1 MTNVRHERVQERVQ
15 ERAQERVQ
23 ALISWQ
29 RQKLLECARRIIPH
43 LTADDILQ
51 PQDYP
56 ELERDPEFRYEE
68 GVLFGM
74 EAIEA
79 ALRSTACGSEHA
91 S

>member
-1 MTNVRHERVQERVQ
+1 MTNAMTERIQERI
-15 ERAQERVQ
+15 A
-23 ALISWQ
+23 WQ
-29 RQKLLECARRIIPH
+29 RQKLLECGRRIIPH
-43 LTADDILQ
+43 LTFDDILQ

-56 ELERDPEFRYEE
+56 ALECDPEFRYEE

-79 ALRSTACGSEHA
+79 ATRSIACASESA